1 MKTCEFK
8 DGACIHCQD
17 EVSKL
22 ETINKELLNALRL
35 FVAHSA
41 PPECAIW
48 RHVDDV
54 ARAAIANATKGEA
67 K

>member
-8 DGACIHCQD
+8 DGACIHCQG
-17 EVSKL
+17 EASKL
-22 ETINKELLNALRL
+22 EAINKELLNALKL

-41 PPECAIW
+41 PECAIW
-48 RHVDDV
+48 RHVDGV

-67 K
+67 R